1 MQLIINGETVSVPSS
16 VGNVSQLLEHY
27 GINQKVAI
35 VELNQDILEKSRH
48 GETALADGDKIEI
61 VHFVGGG

>member
-1 MQLIINGETVSVPSS
+1 MQLTINGERVTLSPSI
-16 VGNVSQLLEHY
+16 GNVSQLLEHF

-48 GETALADGDKIEI
+48 AETVLTDGDKIEI

>member
-1 MQLIINGETVSVPSS
+1 MQLTINGETVSVPSS
-16 VGNVSQLLEHY
+16 VGNVSQLLKHY